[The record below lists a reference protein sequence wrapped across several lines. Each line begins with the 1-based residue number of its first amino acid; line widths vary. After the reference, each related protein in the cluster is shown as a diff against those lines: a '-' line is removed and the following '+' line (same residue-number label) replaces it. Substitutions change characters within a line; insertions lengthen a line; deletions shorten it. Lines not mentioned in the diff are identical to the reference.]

1 MSRLNVFLHV
11 LCMYMYNDTSQMLS
25 YSIGSSM
32 VTSREV
38 GPAIISAATV
48 CN

>member
-1 MSRLNVFLHV
+1 MIKTFVSFGYSFM
-11 LCMYMYNDTSQMLS
+11 LCMNNTSQILS

-38 GPAIISAATV
+38 GPAIISAATAS
-48 CN
+48 N